1 MDSKT
6 QCKELE
12 KRRLRAGRLL
22 LKGVSQAEV
31 ARRVGVA
38 RSTVCGWAKRL
49 ERGGLDALRSRGL
62 RGRPRSL
69 SDADLRELKRVLLKG
84 ALASGF
90 ATELWTLGRIR
101 KVVADR
107 FGVRLSES
115 QISRILSEMGFSC
128 QRPTRRALQ
137 RDEQAVRE
145 WKTKRWPALKKT
157 PQKRDE

>member
-6 QCKELE
+6 QCRELE

-22 LKGVSQAEV
+22 LKGIPQAEV

-38 RSTVCGWAKRL
+38 RSTVCGWARRL
-49 ERGGLDALRSRGL
+49 ERGGLDALRSTGP

-69 SDADLRELKRVLLKG
+69 DDADLRELKRVLLKG

-115 QISRILSEMGFSC
+115 QISRILSKMGFSC
-128 QRPTRRALQ
+128 QRPARRALQ
-137 RDEQAVRE
+137 RDEGAVRE
-145 WKTKRWPALKKT
+145 WKRKRWPALKKT
-157 PQKRDE
+157 PQKRGV